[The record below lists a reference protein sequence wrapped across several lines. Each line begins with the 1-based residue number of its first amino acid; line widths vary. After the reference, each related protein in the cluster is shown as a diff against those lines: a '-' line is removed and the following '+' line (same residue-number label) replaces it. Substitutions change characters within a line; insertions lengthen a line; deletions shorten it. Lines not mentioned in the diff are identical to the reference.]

1 MRRRRGG
8 WLHLMLMFP
17 ILTAAQSSYDAQPYE
32 RPPSRQPVP
41 PGYQPPP
48 SPMLFES
55 PRSHPHYRNQYQNF
69 PQQPQQLARNG
80 YDDYRIV
87 PHGDAQYEPLNSPR
101 DILRLK
107 ESYIAVFS
115 TSALVQHLTGPS
127 NSALWN
133 QQLNRPLPQESAP
146 HRLVYTP
153 QNPPDIINNII
164 VHIYLNAK
172 ERSSHAVATS
182 GPIRGLFGIGT
193 SHGGPGTHTHPVV
206 ITKDFDRDTLE
217 FIEEKEAE
225 MRVEE
230 GPANIV
236 EIKATVSSPDRKI
249 ENTLNKAVDKE
260 LDRAIPMV
268 MNRMQGPMGTL
279 DQELRKELEQALVDE
294 IAKNLGD
301 TIDNMGNVEDE
312 DLGKLIDA
320 TRISSG
326 TDDSKTVTENVQSHN
341 YGSYYDNSSA
351 DNCHK
356 NYPNLHNYKDD
367 HNEHFLA
374 GVIFYHE
381 KYTWIIS
388 SHQDDEYDAVV
399 DVNG

>member
-55 PRSHPHYRNQYQNF
+55 PRSHPRYRNQYQNF

-87 PHGDAQYEPLNSPR
+87 PHGDAQYENAASPQKQLRNQGSRRVIGPPSARPQHDLNASG
-101 DILRLK
+101 D
-107 ESYIAVFS
+107 
-115 TSALVQHLTGPS
+115 
-127 NSALWN
+127 N
-133 QQLNRPLPQESAP
+133 
-146 HRLVYTP
+146 

-312 DLGKLIDA
+312 DLGKLIEEGFNEIDKEFTSTTRGHA
-320 TRISSG
+320 TRNSSG

-367 HNEHFLA
+367 HSKHFFT
-374 GVIFYHE
+374 GVYHE

-388 SHQDDEYDAVV
+388 SHQGDDYDAMV